1 MTMTRRHLTA
11 AFVGLAAVA
20 AANGARANGLATS
33 AARPILTVSGKI
45 SGSYEDH
52 TARFDRAALEALGTN
67 GFTTTTPWYDG
78 EVKFEGVLMTRL
90 MEAIGATGD
99 IVVATALND
108 CETKIPVSDFAAFKV
123 LLALKRD
130 GQYMP
135 VHDKGPLFMVYPF
148 DSNPVLKNQRY
159 YGRSAWQLARL
170 VFM

>member
-1 MTMTRRHLTA
+1 MMMTRRHFTA
-11 AFVGLAAVA
+11 ASA
-20 AANGARANGLATS
+20 GLATLS
-33 AARPILTVSGKI
+33 VLDDARADGLLLPTAKPILTVSGRI
-45 SGSYEDH
+45 GGSYVDH
-52 TARFDRAALEALGTN
+52 TARFDRAALEALGTT
-67 GFTTTTPWYDG
+67 GFTTTTPWYDR

-90 MEAIGATGD
+90 MEAVGATGD
-99 IVVATALND
+99 SVVATALND
-108 CETKIPVSDFAAFKV
+108 YETKIPVSDFAEFKV

-148 DSNPVLKNQRY
+148 DSNPILKNQRY

>member
-1 MTMTRRHLTA
+1 MTMTRRHFTA
-11 AFVGLAAVA
+11 ASVGLATLA
-20 AANGARANGLATS
+20 ALDGARADGLSIPT
-33 AARPILTVSGKI
+33 ARPILTVSGKI

-52 TARFDRAALEALGTN
+52 TARFDRAALEALGTS

-99 IVVATALND
+99 FVVATALND
-108 CETKIPVSDFAAFKV
+108 YETKIPVSDFAEFKV

-148 DSNPVLKNQRY
+148 DSNPILKNQRY

>member
-1 MTMTRRHLTA
+1 MMMTRRHFSVA
-11 AFVGLAAVA
+11 SAGLATLGVLD
-20 AANGARANGLATS
+20 GARAEGLPLPTAK
-33 AARPILTVSGKI
+33 PILTVSGRI
-45 SGSYEDH
+45 GGSYQDH
-52 TARFDRAALEALGTN
+52 TARFDRAALEALGTT

-78 EVKFEGVLMTRL
+78 EVRFDGVLMTRL
-90 MEAIGATGD
+90 MEALGATGD
-99 IVVATALND
+99 SAVATALND
-108 CETKIPVSDFAAFKV
+108 YETKIPISDFTDFKV

-148 DSNPVLKNQRY
+148 DSNPILKNQRY